1 ASEWTTGEAWAPD
14 GFMEDAHAHP
24 EPDPE
29 PEPDPDPDPDP
40 EPDPEPDE
48 APAAPRNVRA
58 HCITHQ
64 SSKVEWDRDPAVH
77 EYEVWLAGAEDA
89 AQRTQDTIVTV
100 TGLKPLTSYTAI
112 VVAYS
117 RSGKASAPGTV
128 QFRTGSA
135 EPAPEPDPDV
145 DTAADWPA
153 PELQVWPLENGKVR
167 ASWVDPDDGQKP
179 KGQMGYPYWHV
190 SLDQKTWFFTRSRE
204 YEFEVAPGGEVFVS
218 VYGVW
223 DNNLT
228 AIATRGVALCP
239 ASSMLRWWRSRPPS
253 SCPVRWGATGMCAP
267 RVPAW
272 GPRTTTRA
280 WARRCPSRSP
290 SRSRR
295 GSRPTSTR
303 TRARCSTRRRTASS
317 CPPESSRTGTS
328 TARCRRAGSRG
339 PPCRSPPAARCA

>member
-1 ASEWTTGEAWAPD
+1 MPITPPSGLRARFASGWAYVSVPSQPGMSVEVEYSVHGAPFHPCAKGGADYLVPLYQAGTNIRTQWRARYTRGGQASEWTTGEAWAPD

-24 EPDPE
+24 EPDPDPE
-29 PEPDPDPDPDP
+29 PEPDPEPDPDPV
-40 EPDPEPDE
+40 PDE

-64 SSKVEWDRDPAVH
+64 STKIEWDRDPAVH
-77 EYEVWLAGAEDA
+77 EYEVWLDGHRDA

-135 EPAPEPDPDV
+135 EPAPDPDPDV

-153 PELQVWPLENGKVR
+153 PDLMVWPLENGKVR

-190 SLDQKTWFFTRSRE
+190 SLDQKTWFFTRERQ

-223 DNNLT
+223 DNTLT
-228 AIATRGVALCP
+228 AIATKGVAL
-239 ASSMLRWWRSRPPS
+239 
-253 SCPVRWGATGMCAP
+253 
-267 RVPAW
+267 
-272 GPRTTTRA
+272 
-280 WARRCPSRSP
+280 
-290 SRSRR
+290 
-295 GSRPTSTR
+295 
-303 TRARCSTRRRTASS
+303 
-317 CPPESSRTGTS
+317 
-328 TARCRRAGSRG
+328 
-339 PPCRSPPAARCA
+339 